1 MANIVRHLP
10 AQVDSLKT
18 DSPADASPFPEE
30 THELELD
37 QMMESDQFTL
47 DEANALV
54 PWLEEMFRKQELIRQ
69 EYVTLQKRLSELA
82 KDHGSEDET
91 AKIKANAELLARH
104 IEEAVE
110 DILDRGIIVRDV
122 ATGLIDF
129 PSQREGREVYLC
141 WICGEERIDFWH
153 ETNRGFSHRKR
164 L

>member
-1 MANIVRHLP
+1 
-10 AQVDSLKT
+10 LKT

>member
-1 MANIVRHLP
+1 M
-10 AQVDSLKT
+10 KT

>member
-1 MANIVRHLP
+1 M
-10 AQVDSLKT
+10 KT

-69 EYVTLQKRLSELA
+69 EYVTLRKRLSELA